1 MNTNTEK
8 YELATP
14 LIYGTAIG
22 TLCVPFG
29 PLLTC
34 IGFVVGA
41 GLGYWSDKK
50 EKDQPGSR
58 EKGPVEDD
66 STKSVCSQ

>member
-34 IGFVVGA
+34 IGFLVGA

-50 EKDQPGSR
+50 

-66 STKSVCSQ
+66 STKSVCSK